1 MGAKADFIYDM
12 ANEDQPKPMVKDF
25 KEALSLKGRIYDPKT
40 DSCDLEKM
48 VEVAVFDFFKKYSNY
63 SWSQDLLNQK
73 EHKDIKSI
81 AQSRRLI
88 LASMP
93 TPRY

>member
-1 MGAKADFIYDM
+1 MSLRKEEIIMGKKADFIYDM
-12 ANEDQPKPMVKDF
+12 ANEDQPKPMVKAF
-25 KEALSLKGRIYDPKT
+25 KDALSLKGIKYDPKT
-40 DSCDLEKM
+40 DDLEKLTKD
-48 VEVAVFDFFKKYSNY
+48 AVFAFFDNY
-63 SWSQDLLNQK
+63 PQYDLTDPDK
-73 EHKDIKSI
+73 ESI